1 MAVESVI
8 KQSQD
13 DGVDEII
20 WKISPIHEN
29 APPSLGILLSSN
41 CIEMTLNA
49 SSLFIPNPD
58 VPFIDFSGKTWIKD
72 KF

>member
-1 MAVESVI
+1 MAAESVI
-8 KQSQD
+8 KQIQD

-20 WKISPIHEN
+20 WKISHVHKN

-49 SSLFIPNPD
+49 SSLFVPNLD
-58 VPFIDFSGKTWIKD
+58 VPFIDFSGKT
-72 KF
+72 